1 MASVEFITKRV
12 EGKEKAVAK
21 IEKKIE
27 RINKAKATNWEKNP
41 YFYSEIDLERAEKEL
56 AKEIEALNKYRE
68 ELKIAEE
75 KANSRNVEVI
85 IDFLNV
91 WKARTKGFYEE
102 MYPKYI
108 EARENEF
115 YKVSRE
121 YTEWFN
127 TRRMKESSEDRKAKQ
142 DEYRAFKRK
151 FSSEWAWLTP
161 YIEPN
166 DDFNSAKLEKDLQ
179 NEADRKYDFI
189 IERTN
194 KIAGEIKDASN
205 LHIGK
210 DGELNGYIIGEKGTA
225 KVQTI
230 GAGGWNIQR
239 YHFRTLVHEMK

>member
-1 MASVEFITKRV
+1 MASVEFITKRI

-56 AKEIEALNKYRE
+56 AKEIEALNKYRA

-75 KANSRNVEVI
+75 KANSRNVKVI
-85 IDFLNV
+85 VDFLND
-91 WKARTKGFYEE
+91 WKEKTACYYEEAFAEYLEALEEYYEESRIYCDWFNCGARRKASKEERTEYTRKHREWVKAFRQEWNWITIYEEGNELNRTKLN
-102 MYPKYI
+102 
-108 EARENEF
+108 RDLENEA
-115 YKVSRE
+115 
-121 YTEWFN
+121 N
-127 TRRMKESSEDRKAKQ
+127 
-142 DEYRAFKRK
+142 
-151 FSSEWAWLTP
+151 
-161 YIEPN
+161 
-166 DDFNSAKLEKDLQ
+166 
-179 NEADRKYDFI
+179 RKYDFI

-194 KIAGEIKDASN
+194 AIAGEIKDASN

-210 DGELNGYIIGEKGTA
+210 DGELNGYIIGERGTA
-225 KVQTI
+225 KIQTI